1 MKLLVLD
8 GNSILNRAFYGIKLL
23 TTKSGEFTN
32 GIVGFLNIL
41 EKVKDETEPDAVAIA
56 FDMKAP
62 TFRHKA
68 YAGYKAQ
75 RKGMPPELAAQ
86 MPVLKELL
94 GDLGYKIV
102 TCEGWEADDILGTFA
117 ETCENTDNTCMIA
130 TGDRDSLQL
139 VSPKT
144 TVRLATTKFGQ
155 SAVTLCDE
163 AYIKETYGVEP
174 KQLIDIKAIQG
185 DTSDNI
191 PGVAGIG
198 EKGAGE
204 LIRKFGSLQYIYDNL
219 DELDIKPGMRTKLIN
234 SKDNAFLS
242 YDLGTIRRNAPI
254 DTELAHY
261 IPGEG
266 DPAAAAQIMTRLEL
280 FKLMERLH
288 LTPGAAPTANS
299 AQAEEAALLPVK
311 NYKDGAAVLG
321 QCEDEGA
328 AYFVPVFENDELKQL
343 VFNGKFDAGKPAI
356 AVVDA
361 DDAFLKAFLGSKV
374 TKKYT
379 FALKKLHRTA
389 LHLRAS
395 LENAVMD
402 TELAAYL
409 LNPSGSDYGVLRL
422 AAECGI
428 AVPAY
433 EDANVQAAAVLPA
446 VCAALQKGIDE
457 NGQHELLEN
466 IEIPLALV
474 LGEMEESGFLVDREA
489 IKTYGEAL
497 SEQVDALQKEIYE
510 DVGYEFNINSP
521 VQLGEALFVKLGLPH
536 GKKTKKGYSTNAD
549 VLEGLRGVHPAVD
562 KVLRYR
568 TLTKLRSTYCEGLL
582 KAITADGR
590 IHSSF
595 NQTETRTGRISS
607 TEPNLQN
614 IPVRTPLGREFRRFF
629 IAKEGNVLVDA
640 DYSQIELRVLAHV
653 ANDTQMQEDFRLGR
667 DIHTMTA
674 ARVFDMP
681 EDLVTPQM
689 RSRAKAVN
697 FGIVYGIG
705 AFSLS
710 KDIGVSRREAEDYI
724 HDYLRNY
731 KGVADYMERVV
742 EEAKK
747 NGYVE
752 TLFGRRRYLPELAS
766 SNFNMRAFGERVA
779 RNMPIQG
786 TAADIIKIAMVH
798 VRNRLKAEKLDA
810 KLILQVHD
818 ELIVECPEAESDT
831 VKKILEEEM
840 ANAVQL
846 SVPMLA
852 EAGSGKS
859 WYQAKG

>member
-1 MKLLVLD
+1 MKLLALD
-8 GNSILNRAFYGIKLL
+8 GNSIVNRAFYGIKVL
-23 TTKSGEFTN
+23 TTKNGEFTN

-41 EKVKDETEPDAVAIA
+41 EKLKEETKPDAVAIA
-56 FDMKAP
+56 FDLKAP
-62 TFRHKA
+62 TFRHKT

-86 MPVLKELL
+86 MPLLKELL
-94 GDLGYKIV
+94 GYLGYRIV

-117 ETCENTDNTCMIA
+117 KTCEDTGHTCMIA

-139 VSPKT
+139 VSDKT

-155 SAVTLCDE
+155 SAVTVYDMD
-163 AYIKETYGVEP
+163 AIRETYGVEP

-219 DELDIKPGMRTKLIN
+219 DTLDIKPGMKNKLEA
-234 SKDNAFLS
+234 SRENAFLS
-242 YDLGTIRRNAPI
+242 YDLGTIRCCAPI
-254 DTELAHY
+254 DTEITDY
-261 IPGEG
+261 IPTAG
-266 DPAAAAQIMTRLEL
+266 DPTAAASLMTRLEL
-280 FKLMERLH
+280 FKLMDRLH
-288 LTPGAAPTANS
+288 ISAEAAPAVE
-299 AQAEEAALLPVK
+299 AETEESELLPVRE
-311 NYKDGAAVLG
+311 YTDGAAILA
-321 QCEDEGA
+321 QCEDAGE
-328 AYFVPVFENDELKQL
+328 AYFVPVWENDCITKLYFCGDF
-343 VFNGKFDAGKPAI
+343 VNGREV
-356 AVVDA
+356 AVVPA
-361 DDAFLKAFLGSKV
+361 QDAFLKAFFGCKFI
-374 TKKYT
+374 KKYT
-379 FALKKLHRTA
+379 TGLKILHRAA
-389 LHLRAS
+389 LRLGTR
-395 LENAVMD
+395 LENPAID
-402 TELAAYL
+402 LELAAYL
-409 LNPSGSDYGVLRL
+409 LNPSASDYTVLRL
-422 AAECGI
+422 AAEYGV
-428 AVPAY
+428 AVGSY
-433 EDANVQAAAVLPA
+433 EDETARAAAVLPE
-446 VCAALQKGIDE
+446 VCAVLQKEIDQK
-457 NGQHELLEN
+457 GQHELLET

-489 IKTYGEAL
+489 IRAYGEQL
-497 SEQVDALQKEIYE
+497 GEMTEQLRQEIYE

-521 VQLGEALFVKLGLPH
+521 AQLGEALFVKLGLPH
-536 GKKTKKGYSTNAD
+536 GKKTKTGYSTNAD
-549 VLEGLRGVHPAVD
+549 VLEGLRDVHPAVD

-568 TLTKLRSTYCEGLL
+568 TVAKLKSTYCEGLL
-582 KAITADGR
+582 KVIAEDGR
-590 IHSSF
+590 IHSNF

-614 IPVRTPLGREFRRFF
+614 IPVRTAIGREFRRFF
-629 IAKEGNVLVDA
+629 IASEGFDLVDA

-653 ANDTQMQEDFRLGR
+653 ANDAQMIGDFREGR
-667 DIHTMTA
+667 DIHTSTA

-681 EDLVTPQM
+681 EEFVTPQM

-705 AFSLS
+705 AFSLA
-710 KDIGVSRREAEDYI
+710 KDIGVTRKEADDYI

-742 EEAKK
+742 EEAKQ

-752 TLFGRRRYLPELAS
+752 TLFGRRRYLPELKS

-786 TAADIIKIAMVH
+786 AAADIIKIAMIR
-798 VRNRLKAEKLDA
+798 VRNRLLNEKLSA

-818 ELIVECPEAESDT
+818 ELIVECPKAET
-831 VKKILEEEM
+831 EKVKMILAEEM
-840 ANAVQL
+840 ENAVSL

-852 EAGSGKS
+852 EAVSGES

>member
-1 MKLLVLD
+1 MKLLALD
-8 GNSILNRAFYGIKLL
+8 GNSIVNRAFYGIKVL
-23 TTKSGEFTN
+23 TTKNGEFTN

-41 EKVKDETEPDAVAIA
+41 EKLKEETQPDAVAIA
-56 FDMKAP
+56 FDLRAP
-62 TFRHKA
+62 TFRHKM

-86 MPVLKELL
+86 MPLLKELL
-94 GDLGYKIV
+94 GYLGYRIV

-117 ETCENTDNTCMIA
+117 KVCEDTGHTCMIA

-139 VSPKT
+139 VSDKT

-155 SAVTLCDE
+155 SAVTLYDTDM
-163 AYIKETYGVEP
+163 IRETYGVSP

-219 DELDIKPGMRTKLIN
+219 DTLDIKPGMKSKLEA

-242 YDLGTIRRNAPI
+242 YDLGTIRCCAPI
-254 DTELAHY
+254 DTEIEDY
-261 IPGEG
+261 IPTAG
-266 DPAAAAQIMTRLEL
+266 DPQAAAALMTRLEL

-288 LTPGAAPTANS
+288 ISAEAAPA
-299 AQAEEAALLPVK
+299 AAEEAAPVELLPVHE
-311 NYKDGAAVLG
+311 YADGAAILA
-321 QCEDEGA
+321 QCEDMGE
-328 AYFVPVFENDELKQL
+328 AYFVPVFADGTLEKLYLCGD
-343 VFNGKFDAGKPAI
+343 FAGGREV
-356 AVVDA
+356 AVVPA
-361 DDAFLKAFLGSKV
+361 KDAFVKAFFGSKCI
-374 TKKYT
+374 KKYT
-379 FALKKLHRTA
+379 LALKTLHRAA
-389 LHLRAS
+389 LKLGAR
-395 LENAVMD
+395 LENPAMD
-402 TELAAYL
+402 IELAAYL
-409 LNPSGSDYGVLRL
+409 LNPSASDYSVLRL
-422 AAECGI
+422 AAEYD
-428 AVPAY
+428 VPVGAY
-433 EDANVQAAAVLPA
+433 EDENARAAAVLPA
-446 VCAALQKGIDE
+446 LCDVLQRQIDE
-457 NGQHELLEN
+457 KGQHELLET
-466 IEIPLALV
+466 IELPLALV

-489 IKTYGEAL
+489 IRSYGEQL
-497 SEQVDALQKEIYE
+497 GEMTETLRREIYE

-521 VQLGEALFVKLGLPH
+521 AQLGDALFVKLGLPH
-536 GKKTKKGYSTNAD
+536 GKKTKTGYSTNAE
-549 VLEGLRGVHPAVD
+549 VLEGLRDVHPAVD
-562 KVLRYR
+562 KILRYR
-568 TLTKLRSTYCEGLL
+568 TVAKLKSTYCEGLL
-582 KAITADGR
+582 KVIAADGR

-614 IPVRTPLGREFRRFF
+614 IPVRTAIGREFRRFF
-629 IAKEGNVLVDA
+629 IAPEDHVLVDA

-653 ANDTQMQEDFRLGR
+653 ANDAQMIGDFREGR
-667 DIHTMTA
+667 DIHTSTA

-681 EDLVTPQM
+681 EELVTPQM

-705 AFSLS
+705 AFSLA
-710 KDIGVSRREAEDYI
+710 KDIGVTRREADDYI

-752 TLFGRRRYLPELAS
+752 TLFGRRRYLPELKS

-786 TAADIIKIAMVH
+786 AAADIIKIAMIR
-798 VRNRLKAEKLDA
+798 VRNRLLAEKLEA
-810 KLILQVHD
+810 RLILQVHD
-818 ELIVECPEAESDT
+818 ELIVECPKAEAEQ
-831 VKKILEEEM
+831 VKTILAEEM
-840 ANAVQL
+840 ANAVSL
-846 SVPMLA
+846 SVPMIA
-852 EAGSGKS
+852 EAESGES

>member
-8 GNSILNRAFYGIKLL
+8 GNSIVNRAFYGIKLL

-41 EKVKDETEPDAVAIA
+41 EKLKEETQPDAVAIA
-56 FDMKAP
+56 FDMRAP

-86 MPVLKELL
+86 MPLLKELL
-94 GDLGYKIV
+94 SDLGYHIV

-117 ETCENTDNTCMIA
+117 KACEDKGDVCMIA

-139 VSPKT
+139 VSDKT

-155 SAVTLCDE
+155 SAVTVYDE
-163 AYIKETYGVEP
+163 AKIMEVYGVQP

-219 DELDIKPGMRTKLIN
+219 ETLDIKPGMRAKLEA
-234 SKDNAFLS
+234 SRDNAFLS
-242 YDLGTIRRNAPI
+242 YDLGTIRTNAPI
-254 DTELAHY
+254 DTNFADY
-261 IPGEG
+261 IPTAG
-266 DPAAAAQIMTRLEL
+266 DPAAAASLMTRLEL

-288 LTPGAAPTANS
+288 IAPGAAV
-299 AQAEEAALLPVK
+299 AQADGGDAPSEALPVHE
-311 NYKDGAAVLG
+311 YRDGAAILA
-321 QCEDEGA
+321 QCEDAGE
-328 AYFVPVFENDELKQL
+328 AYFLPVWDGERIEKL
-343 VFNGKFDAGKPAI
+343 VFSGDFAGGKPEI
-356 AVVDA
+356 AVVPA
-361 DDAFLKAFLGSKV
+361 TEAFLKAFLGSREI
-374 TKKYT
+374 KKYT
-379 FALKKLHRTA
+379 SGIKRLHRAA
-389 LHLRAS
+389 LRLGTS
-395 LENAVMD
+395 LESPALD

-409 LNPSGSDYGVLRL
+409 LNPSGSDYTVARL
-422 AAECGI
+422 AAEYGVS
-428 AVPAY
+428 AAAY
-433 EDANVQAAAVLPA
+433 EDAAVQEAAALKG
-446 VCAALQKGIDE
+446 VCAALLKAIDE
-457 NGQHELLEN
+457 NGQRELLET
-466 IEIPLALV
+466 IEIPLARV

-489 IKTYGEAL
+489 IRDYGEQL
-497 SEQVDALQKEIYE
+497 SAAAEELRQEIYE

-521 VQLGEALFVKLGLPH
+521 AQLGEALFVKLGLPH
-536 GKKTKKGYSTNAD
+536 GKKTKTGYSTNAD
-549 VLEGLRGVHPAVD
+549 VLEGLRDVHPAVD
-562 KVLRYR
+562 KVLRFR
-568 TLTKLRSTYCEGLL
+568 TLTKLKSTYCEGLL
-582 KAITADGR
+582 KVIGADGR
-590 IHSSF
+590 IHSNF

-614 IPVRTPLGREFRRFF
+614 IPVRTEIGREFRRFF
-629 IAKEGNVLVDA
+629 IAPAGYRLVDA

-653 ANDTQMQEDFRLGR
+653 ANDAQMIGDFKEGR
-667 DIHTMTA
+667 DIHTATA

-681 EDLVTPQM
+681 ESLVTPQM

-705 AFSLS
+705 AFSLA
-710 KDIGVSRREAEDYI
+710 KDIGVSRREADDYI

-731 KGVADYMERVV
+731 QGVADYMERVV

-786 TAADIIKIAMVH
+786 AAADIIKIAMIR
-798 VRNRLKAEKLDA
+798 VRDRLKKEKLEA

-818 ELIVECPEAESDT
+818 ELIVECPEAET
-831 VKKILEEEM
+831 EQVKTILAEEM
-840 ANAVQL
+840 AGAVSL
-846 SVPMLA
+846 SVPMIADA
-852 EAGSGKS
+852 ESGES

>member
-1 MKLLVLD
+1 MKLLALD
-8 GNSILNRAFYGIKLL
+8 GNSIVNRAFYGIKVL
-23 TTKSGEFTN
+23 TTKNGEFTN

-41 EKVKDETEPDAVAIA
+41 EKLKEETQPDAVAIA
-56 FDMKAP
+56 FDMRAP

-86 MPVLKELL
+86 MPLLKELL
-94 GDLGYKIV
+94 GDLGYRIV

-117 ETCENTDNTCMIA
+117 KVCEDTGHTCMIA

-139 VSPKT
+139 VSDKT

-155 SAVTLCDE
+155 STVTVYDMDKIME
-163 AYIKETYGVEP
+163 VYGVQP

-219 DELDIKPGMRTKLIN
+219 ETLDIKPGMRTKLEA
-234 SKDNAFLS
+234 SRDNAFLS
-242 YDLGTIRRNAPI
+242 YDLGTIRCCAPI
-254 DTELAHY
+254 DTTLEDY
-261 IPGEG
+261 IPTAG
-266 DPAAAAQIMTRLEL
+266 DPTAAAALMTRLEL

-288 LTPGAAPTANS
+288 IVPGAAPV
-299 AQAEEAALLPVK
+299 QAEEKEAVEALPVHE
-311 NYKDGAAVLG
+311 YTDGAAILS
-321 QCEDEGA
+321 QCEDMGS
-328 AYFVPVFENDELKQL
+328 AYFMPVW
-343 VFNGKFDAGKPAI
+343 NGETLEKLCFCGEFAAGKEVAVIPATE
-356 AVVDA
+356 
-361 DDAFLKAFLGSKV
+361 AFLKAFFGCRYI
-374 TKKYT
+374 KKYT
-379 FALKKLHRTA
+379 TGIKLLHRAAQRCGT
-389 LHLRAS
+389 R
-395 LENAVMD
+395 LEAPAMD

-409 LNPSGSDYGVLRL
+409 LNPSGSDYTVQRL
-422 AAECGI
+422 AAEYGVMAADYADE
-428 AVPAY
+428 AVRS
-433 EDANVQAAAVLPA
+433 AAVLPE
-446 VCAALQKGIDE
+446 VCRVLQKEIDE
-457 NGQHELLEN
+457 KGQHELLET

-489 IKTYGEAL
+489 IRAYGEQLAETT
-497 SEQVDALQKEIYE
+497 EQLRQEIYE

-521 VQLGEALFVKLGLPH
+521 AQLGEALFVKLGLPH
-536 GKKTKKGYSTNAD
+536 GKKTKTGYSTNAD
-549 VLEGLRGVHPAVD
+549 VLEGLRDVHPAVD
-562 KVLRYR
+562 KVLRFR
-568 TLTKLRSTYCEGLL
+568 TVSKLKSTYCEGLL
-582 KAITADGR
+582 KVIAEDGR
-590 IHSSF
+590 IHSNF

-614 IPVRTPLGREFRRFF
+614 IPVRTAIGREFRRFF
-629 IAKEGNVLVDA
+629 IAPKGYDLVDA

-653 ANDTQMQEDFRLGR
+653 AGDAQMIDDFRSGR
-667 DIHTMTA
+667 DIHTATA

-681 EDLVTPQM
+681 EELITPQM

-705 AFSLS
+705 AFSLA
-710 KDIGVSRREAEDYI
+710 KDIGVTRREADDYI

-752 TLFGRRRYLPELAS
+752 TLFGRRRYLPELSS

-786 TAADIIKIAMVH
+786 AAADIIKIAMIR
-798 VRNRLKAEKLDA
+798 VRNRLLSEKLEA
-810 KLILQVHD
+810 RLILQVHD
-818 ELIVECPEAESDT
+818 ELIVECPKAET
-831 VKKILEEEM
+831 ERVKAILAEEM
-840 ANAVQL
+840 ANAVSL
-846 SVPMLA
+846 SVPMIA
-852 EAGSGKS
+852 DAQSGES